1 MKVVPYASIVGSL
14 MYMICTKLNICFTIG
29 MVSRYLFVGYL
40 RRTMDYIL
48 VYHYVKLLSLGY
60 TNLDFQSDIDSCK
73 SIFEFESTL
82 GGGAISWRSVKQFYI
97 VDSKWKQSI
106 LLLL

>member
-1 MKVVPYASIVGSL
+1 
-14 MYMICTKLNICFTIG
+14 
-29 MVSRYLFVGYL
+29 
-40 RRTMDYIL
+40 MDYIL
-48 VYHYVKLLSLGY
+48 AYHYVKLLSLGY

-97 VDSKWKQSI
+97 VDSIGKQSI
-106 LLLL
+106 LLILKQQKKSFDFRSS